1 MLLGTRNLEPMR
13 MLLWKMQLDALLNG
27 TLGGKEHDFSML
39 KGRDEVYQILGRGE
53 EDIAGESL

>member
-1 MLLGTRNLEPMR
+1 MTSQCS
-13 MLLWKMQLDALLNG
+13 K
-27 TLGGKEHDFSML
+27 